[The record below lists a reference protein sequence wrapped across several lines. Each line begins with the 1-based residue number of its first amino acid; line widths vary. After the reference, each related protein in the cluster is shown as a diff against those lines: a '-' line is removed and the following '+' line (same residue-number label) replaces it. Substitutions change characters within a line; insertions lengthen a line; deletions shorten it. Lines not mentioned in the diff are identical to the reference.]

1 VGLLK
6 RCLQSLAAFKIS
18 STSKSSSSGIVSGVL
33 DSEIVLEDADE
44 DGIELVLE
52 KESLALRH
60 LHKQRN
66 KNMLHQLNLS
76 LKIYR
81 QSIIALLHHKCH
93 QNFAVSSL
101 GKPPFYSWLLVQLSI
116 FFLI

>member
-1 VGLLK
+1 M
-6 RCLQSLAAFKIS
+6 
-18 STSKSSSSGIVSGVL
+18 SGVL

-66 KNMLHQLNLS
+66 KNMLRQLNLS
-76 LKIYR
+76 LKSYR
-81 QSIIALLHHKCH
+81 QSIIALLHYKGIT
-93 QNFAVSSL
+93 NVIKISL
-101 GKPPFYSWLLVQLSI
+101 FQAW
-116 FFLI
+116 